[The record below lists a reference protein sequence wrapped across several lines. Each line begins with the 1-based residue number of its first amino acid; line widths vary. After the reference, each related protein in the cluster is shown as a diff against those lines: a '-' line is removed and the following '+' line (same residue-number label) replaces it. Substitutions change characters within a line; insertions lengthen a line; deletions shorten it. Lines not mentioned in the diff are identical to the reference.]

1 MTAPRHLAVYGTL
14 RPGEANAHVL
24 ADVDGTWTAGTVRGT
39 RLDDG
44 WHGYPGVVLG
54 GEGEVPVAVLAS
66 ATLDAHLSR
75 LDAFEGP
82 GYRRVVT
89 VVRLE
94 DGSRV
99 EAWLYALVD
108 PPA

>member
-24 ADVDGTWTAGTVRGT
+24 ADVPGTWTTGTIRAT
-39 RLDDG
+39 RYDDG
-44 WHGYPGVVLG
+44 WHGYPGIVLG
-54 GEGEVPVAVLAS
+54 GDGSVAVDVLA
-66 ATLDAHLSR
+66 ATDLLAHVAR

-82 GYRRVVT
+82 GYRRVTAQVELADGE
-89 VVRLE
+89 VV
-94 DGSRV
+94 D
-99 EAWLYALVD
+99 AWVYELVA